1 MTIIPFHGPRAMPV
15 CRGRLQPVCFI
26 CAYRFQDH
34 RRSGLAHSLSS
45 RRLTLS
51 SGILLSFGHFLGA
64 VCTAPL
70 LVRGRATSSTS
81 RSFAFS
87 FSFGS
92 SQFASPLRL
101 VHHFLFRHPHRF
113 HSDTARVWASRA
125 RPSRGGYC
133 HGSDRW
139 AGGLRVSG
147 SYDAGR
153 VLLLSMY
160 IV

>member
-87 FSFGS
+87 F
-92 SQFASPLRL
+92 
-101 VHHFLFRHPHRF
+101 
-113 HSDTARVWASRA
+113 HSDRLGSHHPYDWFITSYSVTLIVSI
-125 RPSRGGYC
+125 PTPHEFGPRGLGPQEEDTVTVRTV
-133 HGSDRW
+133 GPV
-139 AGGLRVSG
+139 G
-147 SYDAGR
+147 
-153 VLLLSMY
+153 
-160 IV
+160 